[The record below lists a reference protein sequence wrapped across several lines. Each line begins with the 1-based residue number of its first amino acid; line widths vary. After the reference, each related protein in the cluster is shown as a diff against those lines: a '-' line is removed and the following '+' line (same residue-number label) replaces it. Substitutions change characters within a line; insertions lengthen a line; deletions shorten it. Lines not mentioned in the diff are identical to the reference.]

1 VEADDYVLPSIA
13 HEINN
18 VVALMRFNVD
28 SLKPGLDDEALARS
42 RDTLLGLL
50 ERITSITRG
59 LHGLT
64 RSGLP
69 RTCEDIALAKLV
81 RGTIAVV
88 RVRFE
93 ARGVT
98 IDTRLDDSVVVE
110 GASSQIVQIIVN
122 LLLNAAEAVEKSIVR
137 LVEVTLTSSGSEAEL
152 RVRDSGPPLGAAVRA
167 NLFRPFF
174 TTKDAGNGNGL
185 GLAISRRLAET
196 HNGTLTYDERGP
208 GTQFVLRLPL
218 KKLSIG
224 T

>member
-28 SLKPGLDDEALARS
+28 TLKPGLDDEALVRS
-42 RDTLLGLL
+42 RATLLGLL
-50 ERITSITRG
+50 DRVSSITRG

-64 RSGLP
+64 RTALP
-69 RTCEDIALAKLV
+69 RAREEIALAKLV
-81 RGTIAVV
+81 RDTIAVA

-93 ARGVT
+93 VRGVT

-110 GASSQIVQIIVN
+110 GASSQIGQLLVN
-122 LLLNAAEAVEKSIVR
+122 LLLNAVEAVETSAVR
-137 LVEVTLTSSGSEAEL
+137 LVEVTLTRSGSEAEL
-152 RVRDSGPPLGAAVRA
+152 RVRDSGPPLGAVVRA
-167 NLFRPFF
+167 SLFRPFF

-196 HNGTLTYDERGP
+196 HGGTLTFDERGP

>member
-1 VEADDYVLPSIA
+1 MEADDYVLPSIA

-28 SLKPGLDDEALARS
+28 TLRPGLDAEVLERS
-42 RDTLLGLL
+42 RATLLGLL
-50 ERITSITRG
+50 DRVASITRG
-59 LHGLT
+59 LQGLRRT
-64 RSGLP
+64 ELP
-69 RTCEDIALAKLV
+69 RACEEIALAKLV
-81 RGTIAVV
+81 HGTIAVV

-98 IDTRLDDSVVVE
+98 IDAQLDDSVVVE
-110 GASSQIVQIIVN
+110 GSSSQLVQILVN
-122 LLLNAAEAVEKSIVR
+122 LLLNAVEAVEKSVVR
-137 LVEVTLTSSGSEAEL
+137 LVEVTLTRVGSEAEL

-167 NLFRPFF
+167 SLFRPFF
-174 TTKDAGNGNGL
+174 TTKEAGNGNGL

-196 HNGTLTYDERGP
+196 HGGALTFDERGS